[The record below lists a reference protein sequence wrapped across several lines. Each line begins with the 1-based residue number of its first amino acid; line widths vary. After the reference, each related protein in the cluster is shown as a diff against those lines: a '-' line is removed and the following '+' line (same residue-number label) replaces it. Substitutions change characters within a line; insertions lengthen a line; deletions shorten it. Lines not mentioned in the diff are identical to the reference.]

1 LCQFN
6 KAVNGLL
13 KQENRVYDD
22 KAAKLALEEAAAVSQ
37 EAEAFELLRRELA
50 VLETRVRRSAGRANA
65 DMLWR
70 VFAGPFELIFKCC
83 LSFSICLYWF
93 RKVSFI
99 WNLLL
104 FFH

>member
-65 DMLWR
+65 DMVGL
-70 VFAGPFELIFKCC
+70 LIC
-83 LSFSICLYWF
+83 LSLLCNRWSHLPL
-93 RKVSFI
+93 RSF
-99 WNLLL
+99 WDS
-104 FFH
+104 

>member
-37 EAEAFELLRRELA
+37 EAEAFELLRRELTE
-50 VLETRVRRSAGRANA
+50 LESRVRQSAVRANA
-65 DMLWR
+65 DMVGL
-70 VFAGPFELIFKCC
+70 LICP
-83 LSFSICLYWF
+83 LSCMQSL
-93 RKVSFI
+93 VSSALEIF
-99 WNLLL
+99 LG
-104 FFH
+104 

>member
-50 VLETRVRRSAGRANA
+50 VLESRVRQSAGRANA
-65 DMLWR
+65 DMVGL
-70 VFAGPFELIFKCC
+70 LIFP
-83 LSFSICLYWF
+83 LSSMQSL
-93 RKVSFI
+93 VSSALEIF
-99 WNLLL
+99 LG
-104 FFH
+104 

>member
-6 KAVNGLL
+6 NAVNGLL

-50 VLETRVRRSAGRANA
+50 VLESRVQQSARRANA
-65 DMLWR
+65 DMVGLLICPLSSMQLWSHLPLR
-70 VFAGPFELIFKCC
+70 
-83 LSFSICLYWF
+83 SF
-93 RKVSFI
+93 
-99 WNLLL
+99 
-104 FFH
+104 

>member
-6 KAVNGLL
+6 NAVNGLL

-50 VLETRVRRSAGRANA
+50 VLESRVRQSAGRANA
-65 DMLWR
+65 DMVGL
-70 VFAGPFELIFKCC
+70 LIFP
-83 LSFSICLYWF
+83 LSSMQSL
-93 RKVSFI
+93 VSSALEIF
-99 WNLLL
+99 LG
-104 FFH
+104 